1 MSSALPLRMASGL
14 MMAKVRSILLTTP
27 PRTKNASREQL
38 TDPIALKAHVET
50 SHQSINQSINRPR
63 ADFEHLLR
71 VRAPTFSTLP
81 SASLRCP
88 PSTVVA
94 AARLQANTALKASA
108 PPETPVIQPSAVARL
123 ASAAAGLCFALQKQG
138 EGLKL
143 YTPVF

>member
-38 TDPIALKAHVET
+38 TDPITLKAHVET
-50 SHQSINQSINRPR
+50 SHRSINQSINRPR

-94 AARLQANTALKASA
+94 AAAASEHSTQSIGS
-108 PPETPVIQPSAVARL
+108 PGTPVMMIHNRRVCVSKG
-123 ASAAAGLCFALQKQG
+123 SEALRI
-138 EGLKL
+138 LH
-143 YTPVF
+143 FDF